1 MKRSNH
7 RIEPTRQLENMSGD
21 VTPIGS
27 AGRRSRAPRRR
38 QVLQFLVVL
47 SNTNPLVWRR
57 LHVPEGYSFWDLH
70 VAIQD
75 AIGWQDYHLHEF
87 RVLHPERGTIERL
100 GIPDPEFPDERPC
113 RAD

>member
-87 RVLHPERGTIERL
+87 RVLHPERGTI
-100 GIPDPEFPDERPC
+100 
-113 RAD
+113 